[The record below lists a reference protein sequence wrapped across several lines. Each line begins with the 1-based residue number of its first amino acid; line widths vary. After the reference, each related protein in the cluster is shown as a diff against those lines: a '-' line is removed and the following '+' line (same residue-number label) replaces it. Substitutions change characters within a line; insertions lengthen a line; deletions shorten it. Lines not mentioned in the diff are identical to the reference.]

1 VSPTMPSA
9 ANTKGIVFGDLG
21 AYFVHS
27 SSLFIRRRM
36 QYPGLVEFG
45 KVAWTGLQMVD
56 AIVDDPTSGTLPP
69 IVYATL
75 HV

>member
-1 VSPTMPSA
+1 MPSA
-9 ANTKGIVFGDLG
+9 AGSKGIVFGDLG

-27 SSLFIRRRM
+27 SSLYIKRRM

-75 HV
+75 HA